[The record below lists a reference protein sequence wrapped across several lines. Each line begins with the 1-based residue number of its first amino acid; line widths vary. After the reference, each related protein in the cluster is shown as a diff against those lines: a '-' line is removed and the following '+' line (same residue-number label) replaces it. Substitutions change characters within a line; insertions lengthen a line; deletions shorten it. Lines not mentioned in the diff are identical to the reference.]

1 MEDPNATANLPSILP
16 QRWPAVRDL
25 LGELDQCLNHLAAGP
40 GPNITDIYPRLHEQF
55 WRAAYAIN
63 RHQSQSDSD
72 SSSRSNNRDVR
83 EWPAFMRERVP
94 DLRLQATLFPIF
106 APSYNTIKLNPKHAQ
121 RINKAC
127 QDLGCTVYDLF
138 LDFRTEV
145 ANSTHALQAI
155 SSLFYRHPEV
165 TRDALVSA
173 VQAEMLSRPSLTPD
187 MPPTP
192 TVSEVTKAIK
202 KLAPDVGSRATSRAP
217 SFAPSASRSPSV
229 APLSNAP
236 VLPANTAQTSTIAAS
251 REMPPRASRK
261 RATEAI
267 TDVASSSKGPA
278 AKKRKVAIRRTD
290 KDMDADDDDDDDD
303 EEDELGPADQ
313 SSQIRS
319 AEEPR
324 GDGNTIFGAD
334 QSLQSFSELSSAVR
348 TPETVRKERAA
359 PDLLPQVLRNHL
371 RSGANIE
378 HPRRSA
384 PGDPGEDKTAEC
396 LALCRQ
402 LLAVTDGG
410 MPRIGNDLLRGSLY
424 TVFAAAR
431 VAVELDDQNQDGSG
445 SQ

>member
-138 LDFRTEV
+138 LDFSTEV

-187 MPPTP
+187 TPPTP

-202 KLAPDVGSRATSRAP
+202 R
-217 SFAPSASRSPSV
+217 
-229 APLSNAP
+229 
-236 VLPANTAQTSTIAAS
+236 
-251 REMPPRASRK
+251 
-261 RATEAI
+261 
-267 TDVASSSKGPA
+267 PA

-290 KDMDADDDDDDDD
+290 KDMGAYDDDDDD

-313 SSQIRS
+313 SSQIPS

-348 TPETVRKERAA
+348 TPETVRRERAA
-359 PDLLPQVLRNHL
+359 PGLLPQVLRNHL

-378 HPRRSA
+378 HSRRSA
-384 PGDPGEDKTAEC
+384 SGDPGEDKTAEC

>member
-1 MEDPNATANLPSILP
+1 MEDPNANANLPSVLP

-63 RHQSQSDSD
+63 RHKSQSDSD
-72 SSSRSNNRDVR
+72 SSSHSSNHDVR
-83 EWPAFMRERVP
+83 EWPAFMRERIP
-94 DLRLQATLFPIF
+94 DLRLQATLYPIF

-138 LDFRTEV
+138 LDFSTEV

-165 TRDALVSA
+165 TRDALVST

-187 MPPTP
+187 TPPTP

-202 KLAPDVGSRATSRAP
+202 IPPA
-217 SFAPSASRSPSV
+217 
-229 APLSNAP
+229 
-236 VLPANTAQTSTIAAS
+236 LPAQTVPAS

-261 RATEAI
+261 RAAEAI
-267 TDVASSSKGPA
+267 TDVASSSKGPT
-278 AKKRKVAIRRTD
+278 AKKRKMAVRRTD
-290 KDMDADDDDDDDD
+290 KDVDADDDDDDD

-313 SSQIRS
+313 SSQIPS

-324 GDGNTIFGAD
+324 GDNNTFFGAD

-348 TPETVRKERAA
+348 TPETVRRERAA
-359 PDLLPQVLRNHL
+359 PGLLPQVLRHHL
-371 RSGANIE
+371 RSSANIE

-384 PGDPGEDKTAEC
+384 SGDPDEDKTAEC

-402 LLAVTDGG
+402 LLAVSDGG

-424 TVFAAAR
+424 TVFAAVR

>member
-1 MEDPNATANLPSILP
+1 MEDPKATANLPSILP

-83 EWPAFMRERVP
+83 EWPAFMRERIP

-127 QDLGCTVYDLF
+127 QDLACTVYDLF
-138 LDFRTEV
+138 LDFSTEV

-187 MPPTP
+187 TPPTP

-202 KLAPDVGSRATSRAP
+202 I
-217 SFAPSASRSPSV
+217 
-229 APLSNAP
+229 
-236 VLPANTAQTSTIAAS
+236 LPANTAQTSTVAAS

-261 RATEAI
+261 RAAEAI

-313 SSQIRS
+313 SSQIPS

-348 TPETVRKERAA
+348 TPETVRRERAA
-359 PDLLPQVLRNHL
+359 PGLLPQVLRNHL
-371 RSGANIE
+371 RSAANIE

-384 PGDPGEDKTAEC
+384 SGDPGEDKTAEC

-402 LLAVTDGG
+402 LLAVSDGG
-410 MPRIGNDLLRGSLY
+410 EPRIGNDLLRGSLY

-431 VAVELDDQNQDGSG
+431 VAVELEDQNQDGSG